1 MSDSRNENS
10 IIAEKK
16 TLRKAIIKG
25 INSLDA
31 KIKRKAS
38 ESISNKLTKLIR
50 SDSTVLCYYPLR
62 SEPDILPVI
71 QHWLESNFRV
81 CLPKVERN
89 KIKCY
94 AINETESLISS
105 SMGILE
111 PNSSNK
117 IISSKEIDFIIV
129 PGIGFTLEGKRL
141 GRGGGLYDKFLN
153 QILPQTLKIGVAFK
167 LQVLD
172 KMPTQNHDM
181 SVDLLITE

>member
-16 TLRKAIIKG
+16 TLRKTIIKG
-25 INSLDA
+25 INSLDPN
-31 KIKRKAS
+31 IKRKAS
-38 ESISNKLTKLIR
+38 ESISKKLTKLIR

-62 SEPDILPVI
+62 SEPDILPAI
-71 QHWLESNFRV
+71 QHWLELDFRV

-94 AINETESLISS
+94 AISEMESLICS

-111 PNSSNK
+111 PDGSNK
-117 IISSKEIDFIIV
+117 IISSKEIDFILV

-141 GRGGGLYDKFLN
+141 GRGGGFYDKFLN
-153 QILPQTLKIGVAFK
+153 QILPPTLKIGVAFK

-172 KMPTQNHDM
+172 EMRTQNHDI